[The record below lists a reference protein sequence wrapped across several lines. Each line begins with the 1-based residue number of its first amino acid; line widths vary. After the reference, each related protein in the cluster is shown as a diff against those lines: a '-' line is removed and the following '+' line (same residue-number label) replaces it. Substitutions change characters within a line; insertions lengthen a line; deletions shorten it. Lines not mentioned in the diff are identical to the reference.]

1 MSIGIL
7 RTRKIIH
14 IDMDAFYASVEINDN
29 PQLKGLPVVVGGSP
43 ESRAVVTAASY
54 EARKF
59 GIHSAMACSQAKR
72 LCSETIFLPPRFER
86 YKAISAIIH
95 GIFHRYSDLVEPLS
109 LDEAWLDVSINK
121 IDSPSAT
128 WLAKMIKDEIKAETG
143 LIASA
148 GVSYNKFLA
157 KIASDEDKPD
167 GLFVITPENAPDF
180 LRHISLRKL
189 PGVGKV
195 TFTKMTELGL
205 TRGDDLLNCSEIFLQ
220 NHFGK
225 MGEYLYRLIRGF
237 DNRPV
242 ITHRERKSIGLETT
256 FEKDYFFGEEL
267 KKQLSQL
274 IEGFY
279 KRLKKA
285 KKIGRTI
292 TLKLKFNDF
301 MQVTRS
307 FSNPKQSLH
316 ENEIS
321 YLLFEKMHE
330 VCTKQFPQKKIRL
343 IGISASNLVSNDLES
358 IDQQLDIF
366 QFLEP
371 SVL

>member
-1 MSIGIL
+1 MSVENL
-7 RTRKIIH
+7 RPRKIIH

-29 PQLKGLPVVVGGSP
+29 PKLTGLPIVVGGSP
-43 ESRAVVTAASY
+43 ESRAVVCAASY

-72 LCSETIFLPPRFER
+72 LYPKTIFLPPRFER
-86 YKAISAIIH
+86 YKEVSETIH
-95 GIFHRYSDLVEPLS
+95 KVFHRYSDLVEPLS

-128 WLAKMIKDEIKAETG
+128 WLAKIIKKEIKEETG

-167 GLFVITPENAPDF
+167 GLFVITPENTPDF
-180 LRHISLRKL
+180 LSDIDLRKL

-195 TFTKMTELGL
+195 TFNRLTELGI
-205 TRGDDLLNCSEIFLQ
+205 TRGDDLLNCAEVFLRD
-220 NHFGK
+220 HFGK
-225 MGEYLYRLIRGF
+225 MGEYLYRLIRGI
-237 DNRPV
+237 DHRRV

-256 FEKDYFFGEEL
+256 FERDYIFGEEL
-267 KKQLSQL
+267 KKQLSHL
-274 IEGFY
+274 IEDFY

-285 KKIGRTI
+285 EKIGRTI
-292 TLKLKFNDF
+292 TLKVKFNDF
-301 MQVTRS
+301 TQVTRS
-307 FSNPKQSLH
+307 FSNPKQSLRQ
-316 ENEIS
+316 NEIS
-321 YLLFEKMHE
+321 CLLFEKIRE
-330 VCTKQFPQKKIRL
+330 VCTKQFPQKKVRL
-343 IGISASNLVSNDLES
+343 IGISASNLVSDNFET

-366 QFLEP
+366 SHLTP
-371 SVL
+371 